1 METANIKKELIKA
14 GLNLGLEATNL
25 NFDYAIETLL
35 DVFKN
40 EDLKEKTFINAIK
53 KGSSG
58 KYGVYHKITVNIIG
72 YWVWSYLA
80 ETRKGRV
87 QV

>member
-1 METANIKKELIKA
+1 MEIANVKKELIKA
-14 GLNLGLEATNL
+14 GLNIGLEETNL

-72 YWVWSYLA
+72 YWIWSYLA
-80 ETRKGRV
+80 EIRKDRV
-87 QV
+87 RI